1 MVEICQAVASTLE
14 AIERLD
20 NALKE
25 HMKEPTNEALL
36 KALCSILSP
45 VKFAK
50 LLIFFHTD
58 PRTSELRS
66 TIDERW
72 DTFCKQFDKESDAE
86 ERKRQ
91 LQQESYPKYVP
102 AEPESSP
109 NGVEVEVDAEALKKE
124 RHRCTSSSMKELFE
138 GPVESIAYYVSQLSA
153 HDEAEMFDPNFK
165 QGIRGVDQII
175 RYIRIF
181 RNAFKNL
188 RAKEQSFITRSNKNV
203 ARSRWTLSGEYNGK
217 LPVPDSKKHA
227 TVTFTVIIA
236 YKFEPNTSL
245 VKQLV
250 VSWAAFDL
258 MRQIGVFHLNP
269 ALAQVKPKANI
280 QAKAKSKPP
289 PAESSPTPTA
299 SMSTEAAGEGKE
311 EGEEGKEGRTS
322 PTLEKKQMEK
332 LTWSFLQMLQTGDAK
347 LREDL
352 VNKLLDDDCEWVDS
366 NMGGHFAGKAVCL
379 KYVERLRKRT
389 PNITTSQHA
398 MAFDIRNGKVF
409 VDLLVKGV
417 YKGALATK
425 EKNFYFPASIS
436 VQINPDSQRITKA
449 VLTWSAGSLMYQLA
463 DINSRLANNDAK

>member
-1 MVEICQAVASTLE
+1 MEICQAVASTLE
-14 AIERLD
+14 AIDCLD

-25 HMKEPTNEALL
+25 RMKEPTNEALL

-58 PRTSELRS
+58 ARTSTLRS
-66 TIDERW
+66 SIDTRW
-72 DTFCKQFDKESDAE
+72 EAFCKQFDKESDAE
-86 ERKRQ
+86 ERQRQ
-91 LQQESYPKYVP
+91 QQQESYPKYVP
-102 AEPESSP
+102 ADPESSP
-109 NGVEVEVDAEALKKE
+109 NGGEVEVDEEALKKE

-153 HDEAEMFDPNFK
+153 HDEVEMFDPNFR
-165 QGIRGVDQII
+165 QGIQGVDQII

-188 RAKEQSFITRSNKNV
+188 RAKENSFITRSNKNV

-217 LPVPDSKKHA
+217 LPVPDSKKSA

-269 ALAQVKPKANI
+269 NAQML
-280 QAKAKSKPP
+280 KSKPTENDRSQP
-289 PAESSPTPTA
+289 STKPNEES
-299 SMSTEAAGEGKE
+299 KE
-311 EGEEGKEGRTS
+311 ETAGATMEPKE
-322 PTLEKKQMEK
+322 MEK
-332 LTWSFLQMLQTGDAK
+332 MAWAFMQMLQTGDK
-347 LREDL
+347 KVREDL
-352 VNKLLDDDCEWVDS
+352 ANELLHEECEWVDS
-366 NMGGHFAGKAVCL
+366 NMGGHFTGKALCM

-398 MAFDIRNGKVF
+398 LAFDQRNGKVF

-417 YKGALATK
+417 YKGALSTK
-425 EKNFYFPASIS
+425 EKKFYFPASIS
-436 VQINPDSQRITKA
+436 IQIQPETRRIIKA

-463 DINSRLANNDAK
+463 DINSRLATNDDK